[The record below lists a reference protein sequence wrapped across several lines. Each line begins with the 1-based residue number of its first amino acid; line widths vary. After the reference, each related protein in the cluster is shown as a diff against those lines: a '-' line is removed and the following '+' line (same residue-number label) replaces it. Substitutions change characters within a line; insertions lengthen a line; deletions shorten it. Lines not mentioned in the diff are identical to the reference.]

1 MNVKPY
7 SINYDSKRLTFGFE
21 SISQK
26 QVIQKIVLFSP
37 LNETATIF
45 NLALCDLDENGE
57 LHDDII
63 SNNDDVEKIMA
74 TVIAIIGLFF
84 ETQPNKKVFFES
96 NSPARTRLYQIAIN
110 KVFDSLSSFLIEGII
125 ENKIEI
131 FQKNKNYTAFFVSK
145 KSML

>member
-1 MNVKPY
+1 MNVKQY

-37 LNETATIF
+37 LNETATVF

-84 ETQPNKKVFFES
+84 
-96 NSPARTRLYQIAIN
+96 
-110 KVFDSLSSFLIEGII
+110 
-125 ENKIEI
+125 
-131 FQKNKNYTAFFVSK
+131 
-145 KSML
+145 